1 VCEKEQRL
9 IGRSGPPPYLES
21 NRILGVSTAQWR
33 QVDLQAQLQMT
44 RLDAEG
50 ADRCCFGIEQSIFAA
65 PHTPNFRLLSEFV
78 LEKQGCWAA
87 KNDYRA

>member
-1 VCEKEQRL
+1 MEAEQ
-9 IGRSGPPPYLES
+9 ES

-33 QVDLQAQLQMT
+33 KVDLQAQLQLT

-65 PHTPNFRLLSEFV
+65 PHTPNFRLLSV
-78 LEKQGCWAA
+78 LRRKPNRLRVLYLRSGRVSG
-87 KNDYRA
+87 DSIS